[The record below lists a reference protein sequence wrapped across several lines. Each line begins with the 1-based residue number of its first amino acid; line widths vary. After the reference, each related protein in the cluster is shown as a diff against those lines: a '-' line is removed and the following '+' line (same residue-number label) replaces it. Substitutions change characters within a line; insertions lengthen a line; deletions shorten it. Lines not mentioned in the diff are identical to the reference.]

1 MKKALDAFST
11 ASTWKLQSNQTDT
24 QPALF
29 LGYEIYKVDNLQ
41 SAGRRRDSSSKRNLY
56 WQKHR
61 PTLWI
66 LEQMSIRQVHYQSLI
81 SCNLWITSPDE
92 KEWFISYL
100 CRPGRRW
107 ECSALS
113 LWTNFGRPDS
123 TTRNSIS
130 RMCKLRLWGV
140 GNITR
145 PRAIFLKDWN
155 LPFWN

>member
-1 MKKALDAFST
+1 M
-11 ASTWKLQSNQTDT
+11 QSNQTDT

-92 KEWFISYL
+92 KE
-100 CRPGRRW
+100 
-107 ECSALS
+107 
-113 LWTNFGRPDS
+113 
-123 TTRNSIS
+123 
-130 RMCKLRLWGV
+130 
-140 GNITR
+140 
-145 PRAIFLKDWN
+145 
-155 LPFWN
+155 